1 MIKVKQEFY
10 DLQEGVFRNA
20 GDEFEASEERFE
32 ELQAALPDYV
42 EKSDG
47 PDTATDT
54 EAKSGT
60 GKKKAKNDKEVAPA
74 DELPI

>member
-10 DLQEGVFRNA
+10 DLQEGVFRNV

-32 ELQAALPDYV
+32 ELQAVLPDYI
-42 EKSDG
+42 EKSGDKKG
-47 PDTATDT
+47 
-54 EAKSGT
+54 KS
-60 GKKKAKNDKEVAPA
+60 KKEVAPA